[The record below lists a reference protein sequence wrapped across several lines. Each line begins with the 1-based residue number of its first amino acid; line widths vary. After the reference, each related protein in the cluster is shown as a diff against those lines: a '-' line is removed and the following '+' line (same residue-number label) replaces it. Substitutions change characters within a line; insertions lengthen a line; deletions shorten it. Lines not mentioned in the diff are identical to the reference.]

1 MNLLQDKAS
10 SCPGQ
15 LKSLLKNKVS
25 RAVEFANL
33 VAENPNNESECR
45 RAAGGLFHAKTATN
59 LVSEGAKLGA
69 ESGDA
74 RRLIL
79 ARLVVDTRLTPRDPL
94 AVDESPFQ
102 IEASKLL
109 IDEAPISLDRA
120 LEIISL

>member
-1 MNLLQDKAS
+1 MPWPVKIT
-10 SCPGQ
+10 P
-15 LKSLLKNKVS
+15 KNKVS
-25 RAVEFANL
+25 RAVEFANI

-45 RAAGGLFHAKTATN
+45 RAAGGLYHAKTATH
-59 LVSEGAKLGA
+59 LASEDAKLGA

-79 ARLVVDTRLTPRDPL
+79 ARLVVETRLTPRDPL

-102 IEASKLL
+102 TEASKLL
-109 IDEAPISLDRA
+109 IDEAAVSLDRA